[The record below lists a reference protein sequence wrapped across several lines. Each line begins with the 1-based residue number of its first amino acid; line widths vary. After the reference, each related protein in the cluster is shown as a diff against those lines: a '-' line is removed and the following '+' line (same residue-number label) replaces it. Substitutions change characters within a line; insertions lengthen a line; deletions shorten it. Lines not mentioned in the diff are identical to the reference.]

1 MFYGWRLLA
10 VLAFV
15 YFLSIGSIFYGFS
28 VVMPQMIEATG
39 WSRAQASAGF
49 SIVTVALGFG
59 GPVVAYLIRRFSARL
74 TMTCGGAVIA
84 LSTAWLYM
92 TEGLT
97 AFYIGMAILGFGMAM
112 QTVLPGTQLITNWFS
127 KRRGLAIGIFMG
139 ASGLGAFVA
148 APTYVWV
155 IEQYGDWKIVWVLMG
170 CSALISSLAIA
181 IVVRDK
187 PEDMGTYVDGVDP
200 STIEETEISGTEAV
214 SASKVFRSTETWT
227 VKEALKTSTFWI
239 IVLGAAV
246 AVLGSMIVNSQAVL
260 HMKDLGVSQVIA
272 AAALGITGLLGTF
285 GRLAS
290 GGLADRFDPR
300 FMLAGGLL
308 LEVIGISMLVFA
320 DNTLVAYAF
329 AAVFGLGYGLAS
341 VSSPS
346 LIANY
351 FGPGSYAPL
360 YATRGVMV
368 TVLGAAGP
376 ILVGAAYDATNS
388 YNTSFFTYSA
398 MACVFV
404 VLAFWIKPP
413 VKKQAA
419 QAV

>member
-28 VVMPQMIEATG
+28 VVMPQMIDATG

-49 SIVTVALGFG
+49 SVVTVALGFG
-59 GPVVAYLIRRFSARL
+59 GPLVAYLIRRFSARL
-74 TMTCGGAVIA
+74 TMTCGGGVIA
-84 LSTAWLYM
+84 LSTVWLYM

-97 AFYIGMAILGFGMAM
+97 AFYIGMAILGLGMAM
-112 QTVLPGTQLITNWFS
+112 QTVIPGTQVITNWFT

-155 IEQYGDWKIVWVLMG
+155 IEQYGDWKIVWGLMG

-181 IVVRDK
+181 IVVRDR
-187 PEDMGTYVDGVDP
+187 PSDVGTYVDGVDP
-200 STIEETEISGTEAV
+200 STVVEGAESDKAATV
-214 SASKVFRSTETWT
+214 SRSKVYRSTQIWT

-239 IVLGAAV
+239 IVLGAAM

-260 HMKDLGVSQVIA
+260 HMKDLGLSQVIA

-300 FMLAGGLL
+300 YMLAGGLL
-308 LEVIGISMLVFA
+308 LEIIGICMLSFA
-320 DNTLVAYAF
+320 DNTLIAYAF

-360 YATRGVMV
+360 FATRGVMV

-376 ILVGAAYDATNS
+376 ILVGAAYDATQS
-388 YNTSFFTYSA
+388 YTMSFYTYSA
-398 MACVFV
+398 LACVFAV
-404 VLAFWIKPP
+404 MAFWIKPP
-413 VKKQAA
+413 VKRQ
-419 QAV
+419 VV

>member
-49 SIVTVALGFG
+49 SVVTVALGFG
-59 GPVVAYLIRRFSARL
+59 GPLVAYLIRRFSARL
-74 TMTCGGAVIA
+74 TMTCGGGVIA
-84 LSTAWLYM
+84 LSTVWLYM

-97 AFYIGMAILGFGMAM
+97 AFYIGMAILGLGMAM
-112 QTVLPGTQLITNWFS
+112 QTVIPGTQVITNWFT

-155 IEQYGDWKIVWVLMG
+155 IEQYGDWKIVWGLMG

-181 IVVRDK
+181 IVVRDR
-187 PEDMGTYVDGVDP
+187 PSDVGTYVDGVDP
-200 STIEETEISGTEAV
+200 STVVEGAESDKAATV
-214 SASKVFRSTETWT
+214 SRSKVYRSTQIWT

-239 IVLGAAV
+239 IVLGAAM

-260 HMKDLGVSQVIA
+260 HMKDLGLSQVIA

-300 FMLAGGLL
+300 YMLAGGLL
-308 LEVIGISMLVFA
+308 LEIIGICMLSFA
-320 DNTLVAYAF
+320 DNTLIAYAF

-360 YATRGVMV
+360 FATRGVMV

-376 ILVGAAYDATNS
+376 ILVGAAYDATQS
-388 YNTSFFTYSA
+388 YTMSFYTYSA
-398 MACVFV
+398 LACVFAV
-404 VLAFWIKPP
+404 MAFWIKPP
-413 VKKQAA
+413 VKRQ
-419 QAV
+419 VV

>member
-39 WSRAQASAGF
+39 WSRAQASGGF
-49 SIVTVALGFG
+49 SVVTLALGFG
-59 GPVVAYLIRRFSARL
+59 GPLVAYLIRRFSARL
-74 TMTCGGAVIA
+74 TMTVGGGVIA
-84 LSTAWLYM
+84 LATTWLYF
-92 TEGLT
+92 TDGLT
-97 AFYIGMAILGFGMAM
+97 AFYIGLAILGVGMAM
-112 QTVLPGTQLITNWFS
+112 QTVIPGTQLITNWFT

-155 IEQYGDWKIVWVLMG
+155 IEQYGDWKIVWGLMG
-170 CSALISSLAIA
+170 ASALISSLAIA
-181 IVVRDK
+181 IVVRDR
-187 PEDMGTYVDGVDP
+187 PEDVGTFIDGIDP
-200 STIEETEISGTEAV
+200 ATIEEPGETKTEVV
-214 SASKVFRSTETWT
+214 SRSKVFRSTETWT
-227 VKEALKTSTFWI
+227 VKEAIRTSTFWI
-239 IVLGAAV
+239 IVLAAAM
-246 AVLGSMIVNSQAVL
+246 AVLGSMIVSSQAVL
-260 HMKDLGVSQVIA
+260 HMKDLGLSQVIA
-272 AAALGITGLLGTF
+272 AAALGISGLVGTF

-300 FMLAGGLL
+300 FMLAGGLF
-308 LEVIGISMLVFA
+308 LELIGICML
-320 DNTLVAYAF
+320 AYADTTMMAYAC

-351 FGPGSYAPL
+351 FGPSSYAPL
-360 YATRGVMV
+360 FATRGVMV
-368 TVLGAAGP
+368 TVLGASGP

-388 YNTSFFTYSA
+388 YNASFFTYSA
-398 MACVFV
+398 LACVFV

-413 VKKQAA
+413 VKKQV
-419 QAV
+419 AV

>member
-1 MFYGWRLLA
+1 MFYGWKLLA

-49 SIVTVALGFG
+49 SVVTVALGFG
-59 GPVVAYLIRRFSARL
+59 GPLVAYLIRRFGARL
-74 TMTCGGAVIA
+74 TMACGGVVIA
-84 LSTAWLYM
+84 LSTTWLYM
-92 TEGLT
+92 AESLT
-97 AFYIGMAILGFGMAM
+97 AFYIGMAILGVGMAM
-112 QTVLPGTQLITNWFS
+112 QTVIPGTQLITNWFS

-155 IEQYGDWKIVWVLMG
+155 IEQYGDWKIVWGLMG

-181 IVVRDK
+181 VVVRDK
-187 PEDMGTYVDGVDP
+187 PADMGTYVDGVEP
-200 STIEETEISGTEAV
+200 STIGNGEATEVEAE
-214 SASKVFRSTETWT
+214 SRSKVFRSTETWT
-227 VKEALKTSTFWI
+227 VKEAVRTSTFWI
-239 IVLGAAV
+239 IVLGASM

-260 HMKDLGVSQVIA
+260 HMKDLGLSQVIA

-290 GGLADRFDPR
+290 GGMADWFDPR
-300 FMLAGGLL
+300 YMLAGGLL
-308 LEVIGISMLVFA
+308 LEVIGVCMLAFA
-320 DNTLVAYAF
+320 DNAIVAYAF

-360 YATRGVMV
+360 FATRGVMV

-388 YNTSFFTYSA
+388 YNASFFTYSA
-398 MACVFV
+398 LACVFV
-404 VLAFWIKPP
+404 VMAFFIRPP
-413 VKKQAA
+413 VKKQTA